1 MSWSNIP
8 GFKGKYKINDEG
20 QVINN
25 KGKSI
30 TPHIHNEAVYAKL
43 RKDGKQFTLP
53 INRLVIK
60 SFKNINDE
68 ELDKYFIIHIDGDIT
83 NNDIHNLKLKKK
95 LDEKNIAVFKNGVNL
110 INDNIN
116 TIVEF
121 IINNHLS
128 RTKDERAIKNGIR
141 KVIDKDNTYLGMTFF
156 ELGDQIA

>member
-1 MSWSNIP
+1 MSWVNIP
-8 GFKGKYKINDEG
+8 GFEGKYKISDEG
-20 QVINN
+20 QIINN
-25 KGKSI
+25 KGKNI
-30 TPHIHNEAVYAKL
+30 TPHIHNKTVYVKL
-43 RKDGKQFTLP
+43 RKGGKQFTLP

-60 SFKNINDE
+60 SFKSINDE

>member
-1 MSWSNIP
+1 MSWVNIP
-8 GFKGKYKINDEG
+8 RFKGKYKINDEG

-30 TPHIHNEAVYAKL
+30 TPRIHNETAYAKL

>member
-1 MSWSNIP
+1 MSWVNIS
-8 GFKGKYKINDEG
+8 GFKGKYKISDKG

-30 TPHIHNEAVYAKL
+30 TPHIHNETAYVKL
-43 RKDGKQFTLP
+43 RKEGKQFTLP

-60 SFKNINDE
+60 SFKNIDNK
-68 ELDKYFIIHIDGDIT
+68 ELDKYFIIHIDGNIT

-95 LDEKNIAVFKNGVNL
+95 LDEKNIAVFKDGVNL
-110 INDNIN
+110 INGNIN
-116 TIVEF
+116 IIVEF